1 MVSAIY
7 ICDGVPITNPLLF
20 HQTFTRF
27 VEVGRVVLINYGP
40 DAGKLATII
49 DVIDSKRV
57 LVDGPQ
63 SITGVHR
70 QVVTLKRINLTDVV
84 ISKLPR
90 NATQKNLTKAWTEQ
104 GALAKWESSAWA
116 KKLSAK
122 KIRANLSDFDRFKRM
137 VAKKQ
142 KAKLI
147 ADKVAEL
154 SA

>member
-1 MVSAIY
+1 M
-7 ICDGVPITNPLLF
+7 
-20 HQTFTRF
+20 QTFTRF

-84 ISKLPR
+84 VSKLPR
-90 NATQKNLTKAWTEQ
+90 NATQKNLTKAWTVCF
-104 GALAKWESSAWA
+104 S
-116 KKLSAK
+116 
-122 KIRANLSDFDRFKRM
+122 NLC
-137 VAKKQ
+137 V
-142 KAKLI
+142 
-147 ADKVAEL
+147 
-154 SA
+154 